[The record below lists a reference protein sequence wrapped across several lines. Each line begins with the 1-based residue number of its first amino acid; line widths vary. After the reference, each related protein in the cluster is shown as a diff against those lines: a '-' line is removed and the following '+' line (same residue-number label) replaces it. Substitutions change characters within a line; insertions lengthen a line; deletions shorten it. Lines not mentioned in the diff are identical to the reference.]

1 MRFKHFQG
9 PAFKIWDN
17 GQVQEKKDVFLRQM
31 RCKHFWTEFKGT
43 SFVSFREQS
52 QGVCIGMKK
61 VSFRYFSSSCL
72 HCIVGHYDK
81 MAIWFDI
88 FSGQYDWIGWH
99 CKSFSEGLCLLQSF
113 TSALFALLTTLC
125 CTRTRRGDLN
135 RKKRNILEKIQKLKK
150 KHPWKNTPIKYTAP
164 AQHIY
169 PPPSLILAINN
180 SLIMHNWSFSWN
192 ALSFYSRIQV
202 FMFLNWKK
210 YFHVFSQHHSDICE
224 KILVVPLLPNFLS
237 STNQMLLARVSWPV
251 HISQEILSIC
261 LSLAVN

>member
-1 MRFKHFQG
+1 
-9 PAFKIWDN
+9 
-17 GQVQEKKDVFLRQM
+17 M

-43 SFVSFREQS
+43 TLVSFREQS

-99 CKSFSEGLCLLQSF
+99 CKSFSEGLYPLQSF

-135 RKKRNILEKIQKLKK
+135 RNKKETSLKK
-150 KHPWKNTPIKYTAP
+150 YT
-164 AQHIY
+164 Y
-169 PPPSLILAINN
+169 
-180 SLIMHNWSFSWN
+180 
-192 ALSFYSRIQV
+192 QV
-202 FMFLNWKK
+202 
-210 YFHVFSQHHSDICE
+210 YCT
-224 KILVVPLLPNFLS
+224 
-237 STNQMLLARVSWPV
+237 STA
-251 HISQEILSIC
+251 HISTSIAHPC
-261 LSLAVN
+261 YQQQPDYA